1 MSLKKLLLN
10 VLYKEINLNVPNKM
24 EKRFDL
30 HYPYENTKGSLVGV
44 QKTKQSKEEKRQQEQ
59 FGNYPVI

>member
-30 HYPYENTKGSLVGV
+30 HYLYENTKCSLVSV
-44 QKTKQSKEEKRQQEQ
+44 QKTKQSKKEKRQQEQ
-59 FGNYPVI
+59 FGN